1 MLEDF
6 IKRNSPKAVR
16 CLADSFRCA
25 IVRNPESFV
34 VEILLGIGQICG
46 ISCIRR
52 AFAVDE
58 NTFARFLIENEKS
71 VDYTVAPH
79 SHIIGVLLNKIII
92 IQQVVRKILPRIVVQ
107 RFQGNQ
113 SEFLYVNFGILSFKF
128 DFSVIVRNDSPP
140 KNS

>member
-46 ISCIRR
+46 LSCIRR

-58 NTFARFLIENEKS
+58 NTFARFFIENKKS
-71 VDYTVAPH
+71 VGYAVVPDTK
-79 SHIIGVLLNKIII
+79 LLGMLVNE
-92 IQQVVRKILPRIVVQ
+92 IV
-107 RFQGNQ
+107 
-113 SEFLYVNFGILSFKF
+113 IA
-128 DFSVIVRNDSPP
+128 
-140 KNS
+140 